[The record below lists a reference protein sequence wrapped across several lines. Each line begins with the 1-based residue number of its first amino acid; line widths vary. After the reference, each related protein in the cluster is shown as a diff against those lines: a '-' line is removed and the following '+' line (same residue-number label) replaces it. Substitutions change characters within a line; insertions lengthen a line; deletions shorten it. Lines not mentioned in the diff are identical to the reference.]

1 MNWLGHAYCL
11 VCHELM
17 LEEIG
22 WGTIFSKEKEKL
34 LCNECK
40 SKLELIKG
48 ETCEKCDR
56 PFATLEQEY
65 RYDNQCYDC
74 VRWEND
80 TEWSGSLDQ
89 NVSLYA
95 YNSFMKEIIARYK
108 YRGDYIL
115 AKLFIDDVKWK
126 CPKADMYV
134 PIPLS
139 QERLYERGFNQAE
152 AILQVANTASTHLLT
167 RIHSEKQ
174 SKKSRSDRI
183 HLPQVFNLTKNY
195 DLTDKKIV
203 LIDDIYTTGS
213 TLRHAAKLLK
223 QSGAKSVS
231 SLTLAR
237 G

>member
-1 MNWLGHAYCL
+1 MNWLGHEYCL

-22 WGTIFSKEKEKL
+22 WGTIFSKEKEKF

-40 SKLELIKG
+40 SKLELIAG
-48 ETCEKCDR
+48 DTCEICDR
-56 PFATLEQEY
+56 TFATLDPAFRHE
-65 RYDNQCYDC
+65 NQCYDC
-74 VRWEND
+74 IRWEND
-80 TEWSGSLDQ
+80 LEWAGALDQ
-89 NVSLYA
+89 NVSLYS
-95 YNSFMKEIIARYK
+95 YNYFMKEIIACYK
-108 YRGDYIL
+108 YRSDYVL
-115 AKLFIDDVKWK
+115 AEIFVDNVKRK
-126 CPKADMYV
+126 CPKADLYV

-139 QERLYERGFNQAE
+139 DERLYERGFNQAE
-152 AILQVANTASTHLLT
+152 AILQVANIPSTNLLT

-223 QSGAKSVS
+223 QNGAESVS